1 MCGICGFNW
10 QDDETVSL
18 MTSTMAHRGPDQSGT
33 YAHREVSLGHR
44 RLSIIDLSERGRQ
57 PMGSEDRQLWLVFNG
72 EIFNHRAIRT
82 ALEQKGYH
90 FKSGTDTEAILHA
103 YREYGYKCLEQFN
116 GMFAFCI
123 WDARNH
129 SLFLAR
135 DRLGVKPLYYYYDA
149 ASQKLIF
156 ASEIKAIL
164 QNPFVS
170 KEIDPQALYD
180 FIGFEFIPS
189 PNTIFKK
196 IRKLPAG
203 HYMTL
208 SEKGLEVVPYWD
220 VSFDTLVRPREEIES
235 ELVSRLEAAVR
246 LRLESDVPLGVF
258 LSGGID
264 SSSVVAMMSR
274 IMGEGVP
281 TFSLGYREAAFS
293 EFSYAKKVADHFKT
307 KHTELLIDPV
317 SEEDIEKVIWHLDEP
332 LSEFSVLPYYL
343 ICRKAREHITV
354 CLSGEGGDELF
365 IGYDRF
371 KASKFEALFRS
382 LPYPMRWSLF
392 KASRMITDSP
402 KKKGF
407 LNSARRFLEGA
418 ALDASGYQMRW
429 QYFLGGHDRDALFL
443 KDYVDQVDLDPF
455 KPIRRL
461 LESSGMESELDRAL
475 YVEQRFMMAENPL
488 MKVDKMSM
496 AHGLEIRTPLLDY
509 EFVEYANSI
518 AGPLKLEGWTT
529 KSILKSAMKD
539 ILPEGIAYRSKHG
552 YSFPIK
558 HWLRKELS
566 GYMQETLLNA
576 SILKDYFEMAYV
588 RRLIQEHQ
596 GGQHNHSHIL
606 WSLMNF
612 AIWHRLFL
620 KN

>member
-10 QDDETVSL
+10 QDEETVSR
-18 MTSTMAHRGPDQSGT
+18 MTATMQHRGPDQGGT
-33 YAHREVSLGHR
+33 YANQAVSLGHR

-57 PMGSEDRQLWLVFNG
+57 PMGSEDKRVWLVFNG
-72 EIFNHRAIRT
+72 EIFNHRSIR
-82 ALEQKGYH
+82 ASLEKKGYV
-90 FKSGTDTEAILHA
+90 FRSGTDTEAILHA
-103 YREYGYKCLEQFN
+103 YQEYGYKCLEHFN

-129 SLFLAR
+129 TLFLAR
-135 DRLGVKPLYYYYDA
+135 DRLGIKPLYYYYDE
-149 ASQKLIF
+149 ASNKLIF
-156 ASEIKAIL
+156 ASEIKAML
-164 QNPFVS
+164 QNPALS
-170 KEIDPQALYD
+170 QEIDPQALYD
-180 FIGFEFIPS
+180 FIGFEFVPS

-208 SEKGLEVVPYWD
+208 SEKGLEVLPYWD
-220 VSFDTLVRPREEIES
+220 VSFDTVVRPREEIES

-371 KASKFEALFRS
+371 KASKFERLFRS
-382 LPYPMRWSLF
+382 MPYPMRWSLF
-392 KASRMITDSP
+392 KAARMITDSP

-429 QYFLGGHDRDALFL
+429 QYFLGRRDRDALFL
-443 KDYVDQVDLDPF
+443 KDYVNQVDMDPF

-518 AGPLKLEGWTT
+518 AGSLKLEGWTT

-539 ILPEGIAYRSKHG
+539 ILPEGIAYRPKHG

-566 GYMQETLLNA
+566 GYMQETLLNS

-612 AIWHRLFL
+612 AVWHRLFI